1 MIKATVTEIYDM
13 NTHIGALG
21 LIGIHTPRTDLLFK
35 HLSGL
40 FMQFKR
46 WKYNGARFSLIPAAQ
61 LPADIAGVSLEG
73 GDQTVD
79 PRDVFNPILHK
90 GFTGESLGAFLD
102 KYLDPG
108 SLRGPSLD
116 YTIGESG
123 GIIPDSVD
131 QQTAYYQMLTQGGF
145 KKMAP
150 MGAIRNQKIY
160 PMVYDLATTRQ
171 LSASWD
177 GTYGTNKSDPILQSP
192 LDELS
197 YINDVDIDGNNLS
210 PSMRGLSSPNA
221 NRSARELATGVV
233 RYGSEGQYIINN
245 SFMVDP
251 VFITPRKR
259 KLGWMDTLQRV
270 LPMTTVNSVI
280 DTEPDSEPYAFSQLP
295 KLYEYL
301 IVTPPSYYSRLYYR
315 LVLQHEVWFSGLRSA
330 TGASNAIPSADVEY
344 NNYMEQLPGTTMAT
358 SSIDVLGGDV
368 TPVTDGMSNSIV

>member
-1 MIKATVTEIYDM
+1 MIRATVTEIYDM

-21 LIGIHTPRTDLLFK
+21 LIGIHTPKTDLLFK

-40 FMQFKR
+40 FTQFKR

-61 LPADIAGVSLEG
+61 LPQDVAGVTVG
-73 GDQTVD
+73 GGEQAVD

-108 SLRGPSLD
+108 SQRGPSLD

-123 GIIPDSVD
+123 NIIPDTED
-131 QQTAYYQMLTQGGF
+131 QEKAYYQMLTQGGF

-171 LSASWD
+171 LSASWA
-177 GTYGTNKSDPILQSP
+177 GTWGPQNSPYLNDPWSELDSAEQVDTDQSQ
-192 LDELS
+192 
-197 YINDVDIDGNNLS
+197 LS
-210 PSMRGLSSPNA
+210 PSALRGAPSANSQFGNVQVGSVRFGEGGQFISSTYFE
-221 NRSARELATGVV
+221 R
-233 RYGSEGQYIINN
+233 
-245 SFMVDP
+245 DP
-251 VFITPRKR
+251 TFITPRKM

-270 LPMTTVNSVI
+270 LPAASLS
-280 DTEPDSEPYAFSQLP
+280 EAPEYGGEPYTFAQLP

-301 IVTPPSYYSRLYYR
+301 IITPPSYFSKLYYR

-330 TGASNAIPSADVEY
+330 TGASNALPSKDVEY
-344 NNYMEQLPGTTMAT
+344 YNYMEQLPTEAAAA
-358 SSIDVLGGDV
+358 SIDVLNGEV
-368 TPVTDGMSNSIV
+368 TPVTDGMAGSIV